1 MLYQIGGG
9 AVSTVTSG
17 FVSQQSCLLLLIAD
31 IEFGFGLCTHGLQAR
46 LVFQEGEERWI
57 YNGILI

>member
-1 MLYQIGGG
+1 
-9 AVSTVTSG
+9 
-17 FVSQQSCLLLLIAD
+17 LLLLIAD